1 MTSIFAKVEYLD
13 QKLHQSVKKEA
24 DSKFGAENSYVKNLW
39 VLKEYKKKGGKTK
52 YSGEKPSKDKVSKQV
67 KGEVDINDDFFELMD
82 EFESLSLAA
91 EKKTLNKPFRTPGGP
106 KKFSVYVKNDKG
118 NIVKVNFGDPNATIK
133 RSDPERRKSFR
144 ARHKC
149 DQKNPKWKARYWSC
163 KMWSSKPVSSIA
175 SVIED
180 EWDGETLANQEE
192 LLKDNP
198 SLASVEEIDCE
209 CCCEDCQE

>member
-13 QKLHQSVKKEA
+13 EKLHQSVKKEA

-106 KKFSVYVKNDKG
+106 KKFGVYVKNKNG
-118 NIVKVNFGDPNATIK
+118 NIVLVRFGDKSMEIRRDN
-133 RSDPERRKSFR
+133 PERRKSFR

-149 DQKNPKWKARYWSC
+149 DEKKDKTKPSYWSC

-175 SVIED
+175 SVNE
-180 EWDGETLANQEE
+180 EWDGESMADQEE
-192 LLKDNP
+192 FLKDNP
-198 SLASVEEIDCE
+198 SLASVEEIECDCY
-209 CCCEDCQE
+209 CEDCQE